1 MTTPSGTISFS
12 QIAAEFGTPPGK
24 NTGAYRVYQS
34 IGGINW
40 RLDDGVPI
48 AGSISFSQLREK
60 TANVVIDY
68 PPLAAPEY
76 NITSTNRYSS
86 NGVVV
91 GGFRGVPASYETK
104 KVYHVIREAIGGY
117 FDSGNWD
124 ANTLKLQYLINGG
137 ELYGAGGNG
146 GNGSDGANPGSPG
159 NPGETAFILRHPCDV
174 INNGYIQA
182 GFGGGGGG
190 GGSYDNPDKNP
201 NDPVN
206 TGGGG
211 GGGAGLPV
219 GAGGAGGTNQ
229 GGGGSAGSP
238 GSPASFRIGGGGGGG
253 GNTRQAGGSVGGSGG
268 NGGPWF
274 ASPGGAGQSGNLG
287 VGAGGGP
294 GGNGWGIYRTSSSL
308 NINYSG
314 SGTLQ
319 GNFNKNYVS
328 GINANGFQ
336 YGGGTVGQEVY
347 FTGYGGVGGL
357 GPCGEPFAPY
367 FSGEIFASGG
377 SGQQLSFYIYK
388 DYVHTSSGNPIY
400 HPYYYNYITGYYCTW
415 NYRYTLYVQRS
426 GFNYQSS
433 DTIYVSWDG
442 RTFVFNPYVQAA

>member
-1 MTTPSGTISFS
+1 MTTPSGTIKFS
-12 QIAAEFGTPPGK
+12 HIVTEFGMPPEK
-24 NTGAYRVYQS
+24 NIGAYRVNQS

-40 RLDDGVPI
+40 RLDDGVPTT
-48 AGSISFSQLREK
+48 GKISFSELRGK
-60 TANVVIDY
+60 TANVVVDY
-68 PPLAAPEY
+68 PPLSAPEY
-76 NITSTNRYSS
+76 NITSTDKYSS

-91 GGFRGVPASYETK
+91 GGFRSVPASHETK

-124 ANTLKLQYLINGG
+124 ENTINLQYLINGG

-146 GNGSDGANPGSPG
+146 GNGSTGSNSGYPGYPG
-159 NPGETAFILRHPCDV
+159 QSAFILRYPCDV

-219 GAGGAGGTNQ
+219 GQGGAGGTGA
-229 GGGGSAGSP
+229 GGAGSDGSP
-238 GSPASFRIGGGGGGG
+238 GSPASFRIGGGGGAG
-253 GNTRQAGGSVGGSGG
+253 GNTRQAGNSGAGNGG

-274 ASPGGAGQSGNLG
+274 AGAGGAGRNGNLG
-287 VGAGGGP
+287 VGAGGDRGE
-294 GGNGWGIYRTSSSL
+294 NGWAIYRTSSNL

-314 SGTLQ
+314 SGSLE
-319 GNFNKNYVS
+319 GNFNKNYVT
-328 GINANGFQ
+328 GINVNGFQ
-336 YGGGTVGQEVY
+336 YEGGTVGQVSY
-347 FTGYGGVGGL
+347 YSSGGNITNAGS
-357 GPCGEPFAPY
+357 CGEPFAPY
-367 FSGEIFASGG
+367 YSGEIFASGG
-377 SGQQLSFYIYK
+377 SGQQLSFFIYK
-388 DYVHTSSGNPIY
+388 DYVHTSSGNGIFNEY
-400 HPYYYNYITGYYCTW
+400 GRLVGFYCTW
-415 NYRYTLYVQRS
+415 NYRYTLYIQRS

-442 RTFVFNPYVQAA
+442 KTFVFNPIVQIA